1 MSTMLCRR
9 YESAHRNDV
18 HQLLVSLS
26 RHYYVGGDGNL
37 KFQKKPF
44 EFSFDTVRQSSKKLM
59 VSYLL
64 RDHYSG
70 VYYAES
76 TTHDRLLNLGGF
88 LFRAWAQKP
97 GFDFC
102 GVPLVLVVPQLVI
115 DQWPRLG
122 DLLEYCGVTSVK
134 PRSGFETGMIDMKNW
149 QREFFQNCY
158 VDYRS
163 GSGLELS
170 YQFEYLRSKQLELCI
185 RAAERTIGREK
196 RTKLDKWR
204 SSDAELLVP
213 KDREDFERYFA
224 PGEKSSKL

>member
-1 MSTMLCRR
+1 MSTTLCRR
-9 YESAHRNDV
+9 YECAHRNEV

-26 RHYYVGGDGNL
+26 RHYYVGGDGDL

-44 EFSFDTVRQSSKKLM
+44 EFSFDTVARSNKKLM

-70 VYYAES
+70 VYYAEA

-88 LFRAWAQKP
+88 LFRAWSEKQA
-97 GFDFC
+97 FDFR
-102 GVPLVLVVPQLVI
+102 GVPEVLMVPQLVMNR
-115 DQWPRLG
+115 WPQVL
-122 DLLEYCGVTSVK
+122 DLLEDYGITVVK

-149 QREFFQNCY
+149 QREFFENCF
-158 VDYRS
+158 VDYRK

-170 YQFEYLRSKQLELCI
+170 YQFEYLRGKQLEVCI
-185 RAAERTIGREK
+185 GAAERTIDREK

-204 SSDAELLVP
+204 SSDTELRGP
-213 KDREDFERYFA
+213 TDQADFERYFA
-224 PGEKSSKL
+224 AEEKVQ